1 VRIVAYSIT
10 IGARP
15 ENEIKVLSFIHSL
28 LFQMFKMFLFLLYED
43 NIPYIFLQ
51 LIKRSCKLRLT
62 RLALGRQSSM
72 EKTSLAFPSGSL
84 GRKTPTASTS
94 IWYRQDENTGS
105 GSSRRYSFSRP
116 EKRCQKAHET
126 DFLGNAQEDPICL
139 ASVFGELIIMKC

>member
-1 VRIVAYSIT
+1 
-10 IGARP
+10 
-15 ENEIKVLSFIHSL
+15 
-28 LFQMFKMFLFLLYED
+28 MFLFYKRIREAKTSRCLCYSVF
-43 NIPYIFLQ
+43 IQ
-51 LIKRSCKLRLT
+51 LIKKVMYTYIKRYVLHFYAIRKCWPIPKLTLT

-116 EKRCQKAHET
+116 EDRCQKAHET
-126 DFLGNAQEDPICL
+126 GFLRNENEDPTCIPAVC
-139 ASVFGELIIMKC
+139 GELIIVKC